1 MKKVERLSVA
11 AAVAP
16 VLRGQAEAVKKRR
29 VKVYVQETG
38 EVVGEITLAE
48 AQAGILATA
57 RIEFDTAEGV
67 KETHRECAGCGKPFA
82 LEGHGN
88 RIKTCDGCR
97 TRQTKC
103 AGDGCDA
110 VPPGNA
116 FIPSLVAKR
125 KGKPWTCRACQR
137 AAPEWRAK
145 LAERTRRKYED
156 PEFRAKRAEAVRR
169 LAETP
174 EWRAKQAEGMRRRS
188 ENPEWRAKVLDAG
201 RRRKNENPEWYANV
215 AEGNRRKAQDPE
227 WRAKNE
233 ENLRRARE
241 AKRAKN
247 EERTG
252 AAPAEGGR
260 E

>member
-16 VLRGQAEAVKKRR
+16 VLRRQTEAVKKRR

-67 KETHRECAGCGKPFA
+67 KGTHRECAVCGKPFA
-82 LEGHGN
+82 LEGHGHQI
-88 RIKTCDGCR
+88 RTCDGCR

-103 AGDGCDA
+103 AGDGCEM
-110 VPPGNA
+110 VPPRRA
-116 FIPSLVAKR
+116 FDASAVAKR
-125 KGKPWTCRACQR
+125 KGVPWMCRAC
-137 AAPEWRAK
+137 
-145 LAERTRRKYED
+145 
-156 PEFRAKRAEAVRR
+156 
-169 LAETP
+169 
-174 EWRAKQAEGMRRRS
+174 RS
-188 ENPEWRAKVLDAG
+188 
-201 RRRKNENPEWYANV
+201 
-215 AEGNRRKAQDPE
+215 QDPE
-227 WRAKNE
+227 WLAKVAE
-233 ENLRRARE
+233 AARRRSRDPEWLAKSAENLHRANE

-252 AAPAEGGR
+252 AAPTEGGR

>member
-67 KETHRECAGCGKPFA
+67 KETHRECALCGKPFA
-82 LEGHGN
+82 LEGHGSQI
-88 RIKTCDGCR
+88 RTCDGCR

-103 AGDGCDA
+103 AGDGCEM
-110 VPPGNA
+110 VPPRSA
-116 FIPSLVAKR
+116 FRASVVAKR
-125 KGKPWTCRACQR
+125 KGAPWMCVACRLKDPEHR
-137 AAPEWRAK
+137 AKRTEAMRRRFESPEWLAKHAEATRRRSESPEWRARSAEANRRKAQGPEWRAK
-145 LAERTRRKYED
+145 NAEANRRTSQD
-156 PEFRAKRAEAVRR
+156 PECRAKRAEAMRR
-169 LAETP
+169 KHEDP
-174 EWRAKQAEGMRRRS
+174 EYRAKQA
-188 ENPEWRAKVLDAG
+188 
-201 RRRKNENPEWYANV
+201 
-215 AEGNRRKAQDPE
+215 
-227 WRAKNE
+227 